1 MPFVG
6 DIFAQLKTGSTATVL
21 QEIRDGK
28 TSGVTGAELLKL
40 VNKARTFL
48 ASKRLQKGDRIG
60 LLAANS
66 IRWIAVDLAAMAEG
80 LIVVPLYF
88 RQSPAELVAMMKDSS
103 PVLICC
109 GDLALRAGILQAW
122 PEAPPHFLFDEIF
135 VGVDGIVVDR
145 PQVREE
151 DPVTIIYTS
160 GTSGRQRE
168 SYSPPPMS
176 GSCWVAPRLGWTP

>member
-6 DIFAQLKTGSTATVL
+6 DIFAQLKTGLRTATVL

-28 TSGVTGAELLKL
+28 TSRRDRRRALKL

-48 ASKRLQKGDRIG
+48 ASKRLEKGDRIG
-60 LLAANS
+60 MLAANS

-109 GDLALRAGILQAW
+109 GDLRCEQG
-122 PEAPPHFLFDEIF
+122 F
-135 VGVDGIVVDR
+135 
-145 PQVREE
+145 
-151 DPVTIIYTS
+151 Y
-160 GTSGRQRE
+160 
-168 SYSPPPMS
+168 
-176 GSCWVAPRLGWTP
+176 RLGQMRRRISSSTKSSPG